1 MQGSVIINFRVE
13 GYPAPH
19 MFPTCHLY
27 SACLPDPAHL
37 PHLPFLS
44 GYPALAPLW
53 GKIGSPCSWSWYLL
67 CRLLCRSTQDKR
79 EREREREKCA
89 TVTQLWER
97 ERKSDSSELKCQ
109 CLPNTFP
116 ALPSRYTVTFRDI
129 CTTFHVCP
137 ALPICPI
144 GTLHRLGFR
153 GVALTSVTV
162 TAWTRVCHTEF
173 RSFPI
178 DERF

>member
-79 EREREREKCA
+79 EREREREKERGKERKREGEREMRHCDTA
-89 TVTQLWER
+89 LRER
-97 ERKSDSSELKCQ
+97 ERKRQFWVEMPVSAEHIS
-109 CLPNTFP
+109 
-116 ALPSRYTVTFRDI
+116 
-129 CTTFHVCP
+129 CP
-137 ALPICPI
+137 AIKIHLDISWHLHHLP
-144 GTLHRLGFR
+144 RLPRPTHLPHWHITQTRIPRR
-153 GVALTSVTV
+153 GPDVGHGNSM
-162 TAWTRVCHTEF
+162 
-173 RSFPI
+173 
-178 DERF
+178 D